1 MKYDFNQIIWIQD
14 MVRKLTSL
22 MIWTLRIAKSI
33 FSLAGNMNSSWRIYS
48 SWAPSPHSNSKAHI
62 WTTWFQKN
70 VLINFNCSSKHN
82 LISENSD
89 HTPQYVTPRN
99 WNGNTHGWFG
109 FRLSEVV
116 WHVDAVVGTGGLVVA
131 GGLVEAGELEGSG

>member
-1 MKYDFNQIIWIQD
+1 MQNPYSPWPLTWIPVEESTLVEHHLLIPLWKRIFGQPDF
-14 MVRKLTSL
+14 K
-22 MIWTLRIAKSI
+22 
-33 FSLAGNMNSSWRIYS
+33 
-48 SWAPSPHSNSKAHI
+48 
-62 WTTWFQKN
+62 KN

-89 HTPQYVTPRN
+89 HPPEYVTPWN

-109 FRLSEVV
+109 FGLSEVV